1 MRYFFEDCALD
12 PDRRELRRGSD
23 VVPTTPQVLDLL
35 EYLIRSRDRVVG
47 KDELINA
54 IWNGR
59 IVSDTALT
67 TRLNAVR
74 RAIGDSGEQ
83 QRLIKT
89 FPRKGVRFVGAVNE
103 QLSRAGTALDSGA
116 LEEPSPLDR
125 AAGKAAASFPAL
137 TGRMVGNRRCDG
149 WLDYMK
155 WRLNVVVG
163 ALASVAAIGTIG
175 GFLAGYW
182 SVSTA
187 VPTGAFREVQKTQE
201 QTPVRSEGVPR
212 LSLIVLPFVNLNKDS
227 EQDYFAD
234 DITANLMTSLA
245 RTPATFVIGREVAFS
260 YKNKS
265 IDLKQFGMDLG
276 IRWAVQG
283 AVRRSRDQ
291 VRLHVWLTDLQT
303 ARDIWSDR
311 FDGNSTNLVVLQD
324 DITARI
330 LCVAHL
336 HLGQYKQAVEPCG
349 RSLNMTGENAQAY
362 VSLIS
367 AHRSVG
373 QK

>member
-1 MRYFFEDCALD
+1 MRWLAGLHQVALD
-12 PDRRELRRGSD
+12 
-23 VVPTTPQVLDLL
+23 
-35 EYLIRSRDRVVG
+35 
-47 KDELINA
+47 
-54 IWNGR
+54 
-59 IVSDTALT
+59 
-67 TRLNAVR
+67 
-74 RAIGDSGEQ
+74 
-83 QRLIKT
+83 
-89 FPRKGVRFVGAVNE
+89 
-103 QLSRAGTALDSGA
+103 
-116 LEEPSPLDR
+116 
-125 AAGKAAASFPAL
+125 
-137 TGRMVGNRRCDG
+137 
-149 WLDYMK
+149 
-155 WRLNVVVG
+155 VVVG

-182 SVSTA
+182 SVSTTA
-187 VPTGAFREVQKTQE
+187 PTGALREAQKPQQ

-212 LSLIVLPFVNLNKDS
+212 LSLIVLPFVNLNKNS

-234 DITANLMTSLA
+234 DITTNLMTNLA
-245 RTPATFVIGREVAFS
+245 RTPAAFVIGREVAFS

-265 IDLKQFGMDLG
+265 IDLKQFGTDLG

-283 AVRRSRDQ
+283 AVRRSGDQ

-311 FDGNSTNLVVLQD
+311 FDGNITNLAVLQD

-336 HLGQYKQAVEPCG
+336 HLGLYKQAVEPCG

-367 AHRSVG
+367 AYRSADH
-373 QK
+373 K

>member
-1 MRYFFEDCALD
+1 MRYFFADCTLD
-12 PDRRELRRGSD
+12 TGRRELRRGPD

-35 EYLIRSRDRVVG
+35 EYLVRSRDRVVG
-47 KDELINA
+47 KDDLINA

-59 IVSDTALT
+59 IVSDAALT

-89 FPRKGVRFVGAVNE
+89 FPRKGVRFMGAVHE
-103 QLSRAGTALDSGA
+103 EPLRAGPALDSGA
-116 LEEPSPLDR
+116 LEEGN
-125 AAGKAAASFPAL
+125 ATASLPAV
-137 TGRMVGNRRCDG
+137 TEKMVGNRRCDG
-149 WLDYMK
+149 WLDYIK
-155 WRLNVVVG
+155 WRLNLVG
-163 ALASVAAIGTIG
+163 GTLASVAAIGTIG

-182 SVSTA
+182 IVSTT
-187 VPTGAFREVQKTQE
+187 VSTDSLRETRKSQE

-227 EQDYFAD
+227 EQDHFAD
-234 DITANLMTSLA
+234 DITTNLMTILA
-245 RTPATFVIGREVAFS
+245 RTPATFVIGRDVAFS

-265 IDLKQFGMDLG
+265 IDLKQFGTDLG

-283 AVRRSRDQ
+283 AVKRSGDL

-311 FDGNSTNLVVLQD
+311 FDGTSTNLAALQD
-324 DITARI
+324 DMTARI

-336 HLGQYKQAVEPCG
+336 HLGLYKQAAEPCG

-362 VSLIS
+362 VIS
-367 AHRSVG
+367 ARG
-373 QK
+373 PADRR